1 MIFMIKISQFITH
14 FCNTQNENHLFI
26 APKIFDTFTKLLYL
40 LRRVLTIS
48 QKGGAKLCP

>member
-40 LRRVLTIS
+40 LMFHESGTDGLV
-48 QKGGAKLCP
+48 